1 MAEPTPLALVRPK
14 IPTSGPEKPSVTPAL
29 WRSEYHTLTENLVT
43 WKREANER
51 ERALGKPRSEEGRRV
66 SFLEIET
73 WERTL
78 APEVRV
84 ELVQLHRQIHEGD
97 NRAAK
102 MARVLERY
110 DNPGPLL
117 ERVGVMREH
126 QNATLEDWPD
136 RADMLREWIN
146 LEAVDARSSC
156 ILVNGPVGTG
166 KSRLAVA
173 ILAEVL
179 RVEEHTPSYV
189 PSDRRPRGERARF
202 VLARRLLNELWRDT
216 SASDG
221 GGAMDTWA
229 RTRWLVID
237 DLGHE
242 GRVSEAGLG
251 AFHELLSLRCGNYE
265 RTVVTTNL
273 SLEEIGAAYDPSIAS
288 RLAGWTQI
296 VLTGPDRRR
305 Q

>member
-1 MAEPTPLALVRPK
+1 MSEPTSLALARPK
-14 IPTSGPEKPSVTPAL
+14 IATSGHEKPPVTPAS
-29 WRSEYHTLTENLVT
+29 WRSEHHSIAANLTA

-51 ERALGKPRSEEGRRV
+51 ERALGKPRAGGEKRV
-66 SFLEIET
+66 SFLEIEA
-73 WERTL
+73 WERQL
-78 APEVRV
+78 PPEVCA
-84 ELVQLHRQIHEGD
+84 ELVALHQRIREGEG
-97 NRAAK
+97 RAAHLT
-102 MARVLERY
+102 RLLERY
-110 DNPGPLL
+110 DNPAPYL
-117 ERVGVMREH
+117 EKAGVMREH
-126 QNATLEDWPD
+126 QSATLEDWPD
-136 RADMLREWIN
+136 RAAMLREWAAV
-146 LEAVDARSSC
+146 EATDARSSC

-179 RVEEHTPSYV
+179 RVREPAPTFTA
-189 PSDRRPRGERARF
+189 SDRRPRGERARF

-221 GGAMDTWA
+221 GGAMDAWA
-229 RTRWLVID
+229 QTRWLVID

-265 RTVVTTNL
+265 RTIVTTNL
-273 SLEEIGAAYDPSIAS
+273 SLEEIGQSYDPSIAS

-305 Q
+305 A